1 MDRFVNQISICL
13 LKREKK
19 EREIVPLEFAM
30 HYGEIQHGGLNGK
43 SVSLL
48 IHWFSLFFIEI
59 WLKLQL
65 VIEKYLD
72 N

>member
-1 MDRFVNQISICL
+1 MKKFKMAVLMAGEWVN
-13 LKREKK
+13 
-19 EREIVPLEFAM
+19 
-30 HYGEIQHGGLNGK
+30 
-43 SVSLL
+43 
-48 IHWFSLFFIEI
+48 LFIDFHCFLIEI

>member
-1 MDRFVNQISICL
+1 MAAL
-13 LKREKK
+13 M
-19 EREIVPLEFAM
+19 A
-30 HYGEIQHGGLNGK
+30 GEW
-43 SVSLL
+43 VD
-48 IHWFSLFFIEI
+48 LFIDFHCFLIEI

>member
-1 MDRFVNQISICL
+1 MGKFKMAAL
-13 LKREKK
+13 M
-19 EREIVPLEFAM
+19 A
-30 HYGEIQHGGLNGK
+30 GEW
-43 SVSLL
+43 VD
-48 IHWFSLFFIEI
+48 LFIDFHCFLIEI

>member
-1 MDRFVNQISICL
+1 MGKFKMAA
-13 LKREKK
+13 LK
-19 EREIVPLEFAM
+19 A
-30 HYGEIQHGGLNGK
+30 GK
-43 SVSLL
+43 WVD
-48 IHWFSLFFIEI
+48 LFIDFHCFLIEI